1 MNIGIVGL
9 GLIGGSLAKTIKNVT
24 EHTVYGYDISD
35 TVMRKAKL
43 IGAADGELTPD
54 TLGECDL
61 VIIALYLKDTIAY
74 IEENAARFKKGGI
87 VLDCCGVKREICAA
101 AVPLGQKEGFV
112 FVGGHPMA
120 GIEFSGFEY
129 SKINLFENASMI
141 ITPPPGI
148 HIEVIERLKKFFLSL
163 GFGMFRITDPEEHD
177 AMIAFTSQLAH
188 IVSSA
193 YVKSPAAMR
202 HKGFSAGSYKD
213 MTRVA
218 KLNEKMWTELFF
230 SNADHLITEID
241 ALTARLN
248 DYRQALTG
256 ENKELMDTLL
266 REGREIKQLLN
277 DE

>member
-54 TLGECDL
+54 TLGECEL
-61 VIIALYLKDTIAY
+61 VIVALYLKDTIAY

-87 VLDCCGVKREICAA
+87 VLDCCGVKREICD
-101 AVPLGQKEGFV
+101 AVMPLAQKEGFL

-148 HIEVIERLKKFFLSL
+148 PIEVIERLKKFFLSL

-248 DYRQALTG
+248 DYRQALTAG
-256 ENKELMDTLL
+256 NKELMDTLL

>member
-54 TLGECDL
+54 TLDECDL

-101 AVPLGQKEGFV
+101 AVPLAQKEGFV

>member
-101 AVPLGQKEGFV
+101 AVLLAQKEGFV

-148 HIEVIERLKKFFLSL
+148 PIEVIERLKKFFLSL

-256 ENKELMDTLL
+256 KNKELMDTLL